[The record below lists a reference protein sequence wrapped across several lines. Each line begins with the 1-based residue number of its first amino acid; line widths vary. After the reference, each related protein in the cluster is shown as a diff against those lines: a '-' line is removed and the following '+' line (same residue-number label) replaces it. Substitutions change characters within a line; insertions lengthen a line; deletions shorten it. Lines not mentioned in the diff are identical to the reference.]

1 MIRWESRASANRFM
15 HRPPTYRA
23 LLAAVLLVA
32 TQQAA
37 QWHALEHLGAWF
49 QRSHEQALHVPT
61 PDGPCAICA
70 LFAGSAS
77 AVPNEATSFP
87 PPAESFTVSSL
98 HDSLLTTAPPSSY
111 RIRAPPALL

>member
-1 MIRWESRASANRFM
+1 M

-23 LLAAVLLVA
+23 LLAAFLLVA
-32 TQQAA
+32 MQQAA

-49 QRSHEQALHVPT
+49 QRSHEQALHVPA

-70 LFAGSAS
+70 LFAGGAS
-77 AVPNEATSFP
+77 AAPSKATSFP
-87 PPAESFTVSSL
+87 PPATNLVVSSL
-98 HDSLLTTAPPSSY
+98 HDSLLTAAAPSSY